1 MLFNRLK
8 FRNKLLVYFLAAF
21 VPLILVGSMIAY
33 YLVKD
38 TLETSIENE
47 LNTTT
52 KALASLIQESAAVS
66 IKNRLWAIAE
76 KNLDIAQ
83 YYYSK
88 HRSGLI
94 TREQAI
100 QTIEEIFLNQAIGVS
115 GYIYCLNSKGLVTVH
130 PNAKV
135 MGTDVSE
142 HGFVKQQLKAKEG
155 YLEYDWKNP
164 GEKTKRPKA
173 LYMVY
178 FKPLDWIISVS
189 AYRNEFNYL
198 VDLNDFRDTI
208 LSIKSGKTGYAI
220 VLDETGM
227 ALIHPTLQ
235 GINLLHQNKYPNE
248 FIGQILA
255 HKTGKL
261 RYSWQN
267 PDDAAP
273 REKIVIF
280 RHLPQYKWIVGST
293 SYAEEVFS
301 SLRTFKTFIAIGIIL
316 TLVFTIVLTF
326 FISRSVTKP
335 LDKLIQKLE
344 AGSQGDFSV
353 RMDYES
359 PDELGK
365 LSHHFNFFMNRLED
379 YHGKLNQEIQK
390 TLNTQAALV
399 ENELKLRGLFN
410 QSFQY
415 TGIISPHGILE
426 EVNQSALDFGGC
438 TEADVLYKPFWET
451 PWWRH
456 DIQTQKQIKE
466 AFQKALKGK
475 LVRLETT
482 NRAKNGDIRDIDIS
496 LKPIFNNSNQIEFL
510 ISEGRDIT
518 DLKLSE
524 IEKRHMAVQ
533 LQKSQKME
541 AIGTLAGG
549 IAHDFNNILSSIFG
563 YGQLAE
569 MTIHTPEK
577 AKKHIAQIIKGAQ
590 RAADLIQQILTFSRQ
605 TEFKKH
611 PLKIHLVV
619 KEALKL
625 MRASIPTTIDI
636 QTKINSKSMVMADP
650 TQMHQ
655 VILNLCTNA
664 YHSMLETGG
673 ILTVLLEDFDGPLQ
687 TNQGLMLPGTDSYL
701 KLEVRD
707 TGHGMTPDTLEK
719 AFDPYFTTKEMGRGT
734 GFGLALVQ
742 AIVDAHDGIIHV
754 QTKEGVGSSFSVYL
768 PIVEKNLPLKPH
780 EDKVGKPVGGRETIM
795 IVDDEED
802 IRGMTRELLELYGY
816 TAHSFENGEQALEAF
831 KKDPDLYDLIIT
843 DMTMPQMTGFDLA
856 KTVLKLRNTI
866 PIILCTGYNET
877 ISQAQ
882 AVEIGIKKY
891 LQKPVQNQDLLLI
904 IRKSLDTEQDDL

>member
-1 MLFNRLK
+1 
-8 FRNKLLVYFLAAF
+8 
-21 VPLILVGSMIAY
+21 
-33 YLVKD
+33 
-38 TLETSIENE
+38 
-47 LNTTT
+47 
-52 KALASLIQESAAVS
+52 
-66 IKNRLWAIAE
+66 
-76 KNLDIAQ
+76 
-83 YYYSK
+83 
-88 HRSGLI
+88 
-94 TREQAI
+94 
-100 QTIEEIFLNQAIGVS
+100 
-115 GYIYCLNSKGLVTVH
+115 
-130 PNAKV
+130 
-135 MGTDVSE
+135 
-142 HGFVKQQLKAKEG
+142 
-155 YLEYDWKNP
+155 
-164 GEKTKRPKA
+164 
-173 LYMVY
+173 
-178 FKPLDWIISVS
+178 
-189 AYRNEFNYL
+189 
-198 VDLNDFRDTI
+198 
-208 LSIKSGKTGYAI
+208 
-220 VLDETGM
+220 
-227 ALIHPTLQ
+227 
-235 GINLLHQNKYPNE
+235 
-248 FIGQILA
+248 
-255 HKTGKL
+255 
-261 RYSWQN
+261 N
-267 PDDAAP
+267 PDESHP

-280 RHLPQYKWIVGST
+280 KHLPEFKWIVGST

-301 SLRTFKTFIAIGIIL
+301 PLQRFKTFIAIGIIL
-316 TLVFTIVLTF
+316 TLLFTIVLTF

-335 LDKLIQKLE
+335 LDKIIQKLE

-365 LSHHFNFFMNRLED
+365 LSHHFNSFMNRLED
-379 YHGKLNQEIQK
+379 YHEKLNHEIQK
-390 TLNTQAALV
+390 TSNTQAALV

-415 TGIISPHGILE
+415 TGIISPQGILE

-451 PWWRH
+451 PWWEH
-456 DIQTQKQIKE
+456 DTQTQKQIKE
-466 AFQKALKGK
+466 AIQRALKGE

-482 NRAKNGDIRDIDIS
+482 NRSKNGDIRDIDIS
-496 LKPIFNNSNQIEFL
+496 IKPIFNTSNQIEFL
-510 ISEGRDIT
+510 IAEGRDIT

-563 YGQLAE
+563 YCQLAE
-569 MTIHTPEK
+569 MAIETPEK

-611 PLKIHLVV
+611 PLKIQLIV

-625 MRASIPTTIDI
+625 LRASIPTTIDI
-636 QTKINSKSMVMADP
+636 QTNIKSKSMVMADP

-673 ILTVLLEDFDGPLQ
+673 ILMVHLEDFDRPLHAKH
-687 TNQGLMLPGTDSYL
+687 GLMLPGSGSYL

-707 TGHGMTPDTLEK
+707 TGHGMTPETLEK

-754 QTKEGVGSSFSVYL
+754 ETQEGVGSTFSVYL
-768 PIVEKNLPLKPH
+768 PIVEKTPSLNQH
-780 EDKVGKPVGGRETIM
+780 EKKMREPVGGRETIM

-802 IRGMTRELLELYGY
+802 IRIMTHELLELYGY
-816 TAHSFENGEQALEAF
+816 TALSFENGEQALAAF
-831 KKDPDLYDLIIT
+831 KNNPDQFDLIIT
-843 DMTMPQMTGFDLA
+843 DMTMPQMTGFDFA
-856 KTVLKLRNTI
+856 KAVLKIRNKV
-866 PIILCTGYNET
+866 PIILCSGYNEA

-882 AVEIGIKKY
+882 AMKIGIKRY
-891 LQKPVQNQDLLLI
+891 LQKPLQNKDLLFI
-904 IRKSLDTEQDDL
+904 IRKSLDTKPGDL